1 MIICIFFLNLL
12 IFDSIWFSIAGH
24 LDIVK
29 YLVAH
34 NAEINLANAYNN
46 TCLMI
51 SAYKGHTDVV
61 EFLLS
66 RSADPDQQA
75 LCGATALHYA
85 AECGHVDICTAL
97 LDYGATMQR
106 NEFNM
111 TAVTTAAERT
121 RELVVELFYGRPNLL
136 TKEEVLLPIFIQF
149 ERKST
154 FSMFETHQFSQ
165 NYLKQKIDALEL
177 MGASFA
183 NDKDNYSLN
192 KAYHYL
198 LLAMELR

>member
-1 MIICIFFLNLL
+1 MQCLL
-12 IFDSIWFSIAGH
+12 HSIWWGIHHFTGH

-34 NAEINLANAYNN
+34 NAEINLANVYNN

-66 RSADPDQQA
+66 NGADPDQQA

-85 AECGHVDICTAL
+85 AECGHVDICATL
-97 LDYGATMQR
+97 LDFGATLKR
-106 NEFNM
+106 NEFDM

-121 RELVVELFYGRPNLL
+121 RELVVELFYSRPDLL
-136 TKEEVLLPIFIQF
+136 TKEKVKYNLHNTLFFYECKTLA
-149 ERKST
+149 
-154 FSMFETHQFSQ
+154 ETS
-165 NYLKQKIDALEL
+165 
-177 MGASFA
+177 
-183 NDKDNYSLN
+183 
-192 KAYHYL
+192 
-198 LLAMELR
+198 

>member
-1 MIICIFFLNLL
+1 MNRIFQLCECANGCFGGHIHTLFDNEDLISSLFPFLSRLGFFLP
-12 IFDSIWFSIAGH
+12 AGH

-66 RSADPDQQA
+66 HGADPDQQA
-75 LCGATALHYA
+75 HCGATALHYA
-85 AECGHVDICTAL
+85 AECGHVDICAAL
-97 LDYGATMQR
+97 LNYGATLKR
-106 NEFNM
+106 NEYDM

-121 RELVVELFYGRPNLL
+121 REKVVELFYGIPDLL
-136 TKEEVLLPIFIQF
+136 TKEEVNYIQAKRF
-149 ERKST
+149 KCV
-154 FSMFETHQFSQ
+154 
-165 NYLKQKIDALEL
+165 
-177 MGASFA
+177 
-183 NDKDNYSLN
+183 DKC
-192 KAYHYL
+192 
-198 LLAMELR
+198 

>member
-1 MIICIFFLNLL
+1 MQHFFVSR
-12 IFDSIWFSIAGH
+12 FGGVCPFTGH

-34 NAEINLANAYNN
+34 NAEINLANVYNN

-66 RSADPDQQA
+66 NGADPDQQA

-85 AECGHVDICTAL
+85 AECGHVDICAIL
-97 LDYGATMQR
+97 LDYGATLKR
-106 NEFNM
+106 NEFDM

-121 RELVVELFYGRPNLL
+121 RELVVELFYSRPGLL
-136 TKEEVLLPIFIQF
+136 TKEKVKYSFFIGEFSRSAVWMALLSSKMSLSLDVSRLISCLKYYVSCSGTVFFVSIIHSLAF
-149 ERKST
+149 HIAVRMSE
-154 FSMFETHQFSQ
+154 SQ
-165 NYLKQKIDALEL
+165 
-177 MGASFA
+177 
-183 NDKDNYSLN
+183 
-192 KAYHYL
+192 KA
-198 LLAMELR
+198 

>member
-1 MIICIFFLNLL
+1 MFFNY
-12 IFDSIWFSIAGH
+12 FFPSFSGH

-66 RSADPDQQA
+66 HGADPDQQA
-75 LCGATALHYA
+75 HCGATALHYA
-85 AECGHVDICTAL
+85 AECGHVDICSAL
-97 LDYGATMQR
+97 LSYGATLKR
-106 NEFNM
+106 NEYDM

-121 RELVVELFYGRPNLL
+121 REKVVELFYGTPNLL
-136 TKEEVLLPIFIQF
+136 TKEEVKMLNEFHGWPFYWC
-149 ERKST
+149 
-154 FSMFETHQFSQ
+154 FS
-165 NYLKQKIDALEL
+165 DA
-177 MGASFA
+177 
-183 NDKDNYSLN
+183 
-192 KAYHYL
+192 
-198 LLAMELR
+198 

>member
-1 MIICIFFLNLL
+1 MF
-12 IFDSIWFSIAGH
+12 AGH

-66 RSADPDQQA
+66 NGADPDQQA

-85 AECGHVDICTAL
+85 AECGHVDICAAL
-97 LDYGATMQR
+97 LDYGATLKH
-106 NEFNM
+106 NEFDM

-121 RELVVELFYGRPNLL
+121 RELVVELFYGRPGLL
-136 TKEEVLLPIFIQF
+136 TKEEVTYFFPYFMIHHSIKVLIQISNF
-149 ERKST
+149 RCL
-154 FSMFETHQFSQ
+154 FVV
-165 NYLKQKIDALEL
+165 
-177 MGASFA
+177 
-183 NDKDNYSLN
+183 
-192 KAYHYL
+192 
-198 LLAMELR
+198 R

>member
-1 MIICIFFLNLL
+1 MIYLL
-12 IFDSIWFSIAGH
+12 FSLLFVPPPAPGH

-61 EFLLS
+61 EFLLNNG
-66 RSADPDQQA
+66 ADPDQQA

-85 AECGHVDICTAL
+85 AECGHVDICAAL
-97 LDYGATMQR
+97 LDYGATLKR
-106 NEFNM
+106 NEFDM

-136 TKEEVLLPIFIQF
+136 TKEEVKTKGTDKSQSNANSLCCSIEINEIHSLFLFLYMIIIFVHTHTH
-149 ERKST
+149 RK
-154 FSMFETHQFSQ
+154 
-165 NYLKQKIDALEL
+165 
-177 MGASFA
+177 
-183 NDKDNYSLN
+183 
-192 KAYHYL
+192 
-198 LLAMELR
+198 

>member
-1 MIICIFFLNLL
+1 M
-12 IFDSIWFSIAGH
+12 
-24 LDIVK
+24 K

-66 RSADPDQQA
+66 NGADPDQQA

-85 AECGHVDICTAL
+85 AECGHVDICAAL
-97 LDYGATMQR
+97 LDFGATLKR
-106 NEFNM
+106 NEFDM

-121 RELVVELFYGRPNLL
+121 RELVVELFYGRPGLL
-136 TKEEVLLPIFIQF
+136 TKEEVI
-149 ERKST
+149 
-154 FSMFETHQFSQ
+154 
-165 NYLKQKIDALEL
+165 
-177 MGASFA
+177 
-183 NDKDNYSLN
+183 
-192 KAYHYL
+192 
-198 LLAMELR
+198 